1 MKYSFVLP
9 AYKATYLKQAIDSIL
24 SQTYKEYELIIVND
38 ASPEDIDAIIDS
50 YNDDRIR
57 YYVNSEN
64 IGGKDLVAQWNHSIS
79 YASGEYLI
87 LASDDDIYSS
97 TFLEDMDL
105 LVEKYPNVGVF
116 RPRVQEIDKDGKII
130 STEGDLQEYMS
141 QILFT
146 ELWVQGLVKRYV
158 PEYIFK
164 RKNLEEIGGFIKFP
178 LAWFSDDA
186 TVIELA
192 KDGIVLCEKVLFS
205 FRNSGLNISSLNN
218 NHRQLVQKCTATVQF
233 YEWLERMSCNMQP
246 SSAMESQML
255 ARIREF
261 SNYRKIDHLVWLMKG
276 SGVYVRMSVINYI
289 YRNRLVSRIELLK
302 ILYRLFI

>member
-64 IGGKDLVAQWNHSIS
+64 IGGKDLVAQWNYSIS

-164 RKNLEEIGGFIKFP
+164 RKNLE
-178 LAWFSDDA
+178 
-186 TVIELA
+186 
-192 KDGIVLCEKVLFS
+192 
-205 FRNSGLNISSLNN
+205 
-218 NHRQLVQKCTATVQF
+218 
-233 YEWLERMSCNMQP
+233 
-246 SSAMESQML
+246 
-255 ARIREF
+255 
-261 SNYRKIDHLVWLMKG
+261 
-276 SGVYVRMSVINYI
+276 VYN
-289 YRNRLVSRIELLK
+289 
-302 ILYRLFI
+302 